1 MDEINKIIREEIERY
16 ILHEVIDFSGLNGY
30 ANQLN
35 RSIGNLRS
43 INTSTFNDDLKTF
56 FNNLSTYGIQ
66 VIAAINR
73 CTNAQNLN
81 EAYWGGLSNYGIN
94 LPGELGGNM
103 VSDFIQG
110 YNWRKNLASRNG
122 KTNAYG
128 NANGRTNN
136 NSVPSVKLQVLL
148 TQLPQWQ
155 QAYANKNSQY
165 GIDNFTQEPY
175 NILSRI
181 MPSIQQEYQ
190 TQIQNAQGN
199 P

>member
-1 MDEINKIIREEIERY
+1 MNKINEIIREEIERY
-16 ILHEVIDFSGLNGY
+16 ILSEAIDFSSLNGY

-73 CTNAQNLN
+73 CTKAQNLN
-81 EAYWGGLSNYGIN
+81 EVYWGGLSNYGIN

-103 VSDFIQG
+103 VSDFKQG
-110 YNWRKNLASRNG
+110 YNWRKRKLAKN
-122 KTNAYG
+122 G

-155 QAYANKNSQY
+155 QAYVNKNSQY

-190 TQIQNAQGN
+190 AQINNAQGN